1 MPPRVRVAVSAPEMS
16 SDARSTAESES
27 SSESACAGSLPLS
40 SSLPS
45 LSGGP
50 NACAASAAAAI
61 TSLAPA
67 ASAAAPLWK
76 PDACSTARAAA
87 FASANVLARDAL
99 TTPELTPEPAPE
111 LAPER
116 RGSARTDGS
125 FGTTRRGISHSRPV
139 SRSRATAA
147 RPRGAWGEIQ
157 TPRREQNGRQERAG
171 RPQRITQP
179 RSKVHGV
186 RPSQH
191 SLNMFLGQ
199 GRTLRGLCTYGH
211 THLRGDAGVEAS
223 SSLKMSW
230 STHMQSLSLF
240 EPTMESRFL
249 RTAPSAS
256 FCCRARLR
264 YE

>member
-1 MPPRVRVAVSAPEMS
+1 MPPRARVPVSPVPVSAPEMS

-27 SSESACAGSLPLS
+27 SSESACVGSLPLS

-50 NACAASAAAAI
+50 NACAATAAAAI

-87 FASANVLARDAL
+87 FASASVLAREAL

-111 LAPER
+111 LAPEPAPER

-139 SRSRATAA
+139 RLALASLRLRRRRASVSRDRGPCSDLRARAR

-157 TPRREQNGRQERAG
+157 RA
-171 RPQRITQP
+171 
-179 RSKVHGV
+179 
-186 RPSQH
+186 
-191 SLNMFLGQ
+191 L
-199 GRTLRGLCTYGH
+199 
-211 THLRGDAGVEAS
+211 
-223 SSLKMSW
+223 LKSRD
-230 STHMQSLSLF
+230 HH
-240 EPTMESRFL
+240 ESRSRAAKFTQYDYPSTPQIRFRGTSRRPPGTVHKPGTL
-249 RTAPSAS
+249 TSVATPAWRRAPP
-256 FCCRARLR
+256 
-264 YE
+264 

>member
-1 MPPRVRVAVSAPEMS
+1 MPPRARVLSAPEMS

-27 SSESACAGSLPLS
+27 SSESACVGSLPLS

-50 NACAASAAAAI
+50 NACAATAAAAI

-87 FASANVLARDAL
+87 FASASVLAREAL

-111 LAPER
+111 LAPEPAPER

-139 SRSRATAA
+139 RLALASLRLRRRRASVSRDAVRAPSSVRERGGLVAPGVKFSSRSGSATADKREP
-147 RPRGAWGEIQ
+147 RP
-157 TPRREQNGRQERAG
+157 P
-171 RPQRITQP
+171 RITQP
-179 RSKVHGV
+179 RSKVHAV
-186 RPSQH
+186 
-191 SLNMFLGQ
+191 
-199 GRTLRGLCTYGH
+199 
-211 THLRGDAGVEAS
+211 
-223 SSLKMSW
+223 
-230 STHMQSLSLF
+230 
-240 EPTMESRFL
+240 
-249 RTAPSAS
+249 
-256 FCCRARLR
+256 
-264 YE
+264 

>member
-1 MPPRVRVAVSAPEMS
+1 MPPRARVPAPGSAPEMS

-27 SSESACAGSLPLS
+27 SSESACVGSLPLS

-50 NACAASAAAAI
+50 NACAATAAAAI

-87 FASANVLARDAL
+87 FASASVLAREAL
-99 TTPELTPEPAPE
+99 ATPELTPEPAPE
-111 LAPER
+111 LAPEPAPER

-139 SRSRATAA
+139 RLALASLRLRRRRASVSRDRGPCSDLRARAP

-157 TPRREQNGRQERAG
+157 RAHK
-171 RPQRITQP
+171 RP
-179 RSKVHGV
+179 H
-186 RPSQH
+186 
-191 SLNMFLGQ
+191 
-199 GRTLRGLCTYGH
+199 
-211 THLRGDAGVEAS
+211 
-223 SSLKMSW
+223 
-230 STHMQSLSLF
+230 
-240 EPTMESRFL
+240 ESRSRAAKFTQYDYPSTPQIRFRGTSRRPPGTVHKPGTL
-249 RTAPSAS
+249 TSVATPAWRRAPP
-256 FCCRARLR
+256 
-264 YE
+264 

>member
-1 MPPRVRVAVSAPEMS
+1 MPPRARVPAPEMS

-27 SSESACAGSLPLS
+27 SSESACVGSLPLS

-50 NACAASAAAAI
+50 NACAATAAAAI

-87 FASANVLARDAL
+87 FASASVLAREAL

-111 LAPER
+111 LAPEPAPER

-139 SRSRATAA
+139 RLALASLRLRRRRASVSRDRAPCSDLRAR

-157 TPRREQNGRQERAG
+157 QSLTRETTP
-171 RPQRITQP
+171 PRITQP
-179 RSKVHGV
+179 RSKVHAV
-186 RPSQH
+186 RPPQH
-191 SLNMFLGQ
+191 SLNMFLG
-199 GRTLRGLCTYGH
+199 RGARPVQYG
-211 THLRGDAGVEAS
+211 T
-223 SSLKMSW
+223 
-230 STHMQSLSLF
+230 
-240 EPTMESRFL
+240 
-249 RTAPSAS
+249 
-256 FCCRARLR
+256 
-264 YE
+264 

>member
-1 MPPRVRVAVSAPEMS
+1 MPPRARVPVSPVPVSAPEMS

-27 SSESACAGSLPLS
+27 SSESACVGSLPLS

-50 NACAASAAAAI
+50 NACAATAAAAI

-87 FASANVLARDAL
+87 FASASVLAREAL

-111 LAPER
+111 LAPEPADR

-139 SRSRATAA
+139 RLALASLRLRRRRASVSRDRGPCSELRARERGGLVAPGVKFSSRSA
-147 RPRGAWGEIQ
+147 
-157 TPRREQNGRQERAG
+157 PRRPTREP
-171 RPQRITQP
+171 RPPRIT
-179 RSKVHGV
+179 
-186 RPSQH
+186 
-191 SLNMFLGQ
+191 
-199 GRTLRGLCTYGH
+199 
-211 THLRGDAGVEAS
+211 
-223 SSLKMSW
+223 
-230 STHMQSLSLF
+230 
-240 EPTMESRFL
+240 
-249 RTAPSAS
+249 
-256 FCCRARLR
+256 
-264 YE
+264 

>member
-1 MPPRVRVAVSAPEMS
+1 MPPRARVPVSPVPVSAPEMS

-27 SSESACAGSLPLS
+27 SSESACVGSLPLS

-50 NACAASAAAAI
+50 NACAATAAAAI

-87 FASANVLARDAL
+87 FASASVLAREAL

-111 LAPER
+111 LAPEPAPER

-139 SRSRATAA
+139 RLALASLRLRRRRASVSRDRGPCSELRARERGGLVAPGVKFSSRSA
-147 RPRGAWGEIQ
+147 
-157 TPRREQNGRQERAG
+157 PRRPTREP
-171 RPQRITQP
+171 RPPRIT
-179 RSKVHGV
+179 
-186 RPSQH
+186 
-191 SLNMFLGQ
+191 
-199 GRTLRGLCTYGH
+199 
-211 THLRGDAGVEAS
+211 
-223 SSLKMSW
+223 
-230 STHMQSLSLF
+230 
-240 EPTMESRFL
+240 
-249 RTAPSAS
+249 
-256 FCCRARLR
+256 
-264 YE
+264 

>member
-1 MPPRVRVAVSAPEMS
+1 MPPRARVLVSAPEMS

-27 SSESACAGSLPLS
+27 SSESACVGSLPLS

-50 NACAASAAAAI
+50 NACAATAAAAI

-87 FASANVLARDAL
+87 FASASVLAREAL

-111 LAPER
+111 LAPELADR

-139 SRSRATAA
+139 RLALASLRLRRRRASVSRDRAPCSDLRA

-157 TPRREQNGRQERAG
+157 RSRSAPREKWSARESRDHHE
-171 RPQRITQP
+171 P
-179 RSKVHGV
+179 RSRAAKFTQYDH
-186 RPSQH
+186 PSTP
-191 SLNMFLGQ
+191 SIRFW
-199 GRTLRGLCTYGH
+199 
-211 THLRGDAGVEAS
+211 DVEAPAPY
-223 SSLKMSW
+223 
-230 STHMQSLSLF
+230 ST
-240 EPTMESRFL
+240 
-249 RTAPSAS
+249 
-256 FCCRARLR
+256 
-264 YE
+264 

>member
-1 MPPRVRVAVSAPEMS
+1 MPPRARVPVSPVPVSAPEMS

-27 SSESACAGSLPLS
+27 SSESACVGSLPLS

-50 NACAASAAAAI
+50 NACAATAAAAI

-87 FASANVLARDAL
+87 FASASVLAREAL

-111 LAPER
+111 LAPEPADR

-139 SRSRATAA
+139 RLALASLRLRRRPASVSRDRGPCSDLRAR

-157 TPRREQNGRQERAG
+157 LSLSAPTADKRAETTTNHVAA
-171 RPQRITQP
+171 QQ
-179 RSKVHGV
+179 
-186 RPSQH
+186 
-191 SLNMFLGQ
+191 
-199 GRTLRGLCTYGH
+199 
-211 THLRGDAGVEAS
+211 
-223 SSLKMSW
+223 SSL
-230 STHMQSLSLF
+230 STTTPALPQYVSGTRR
-240 EPTMESRFL
+240 PP
-249 RTAPSAS
+249 RTVQKPGTLTSVATPAWRRAPP
-256 FCCRARLR
+256 
-264 YE
+264 

>member
-1 MPPRVRVAVSAPEMS
+1 MPPRARVPVSPVPVSAPEMS

-27 SSESACAGSLPLS
+27 SSESACVGSLPLS

-50 NACAASAAAAI
+50 NACAATAAAAI

-87 FASANVLARDAL
+87 FASASVLAREAL

-111 LAPER
+111 LAPEPAPER

-139 SRSRATAA
+139 RLALASLRLQAPSSLRLARSRSVLRPPCASAA
-147 RPRGAWGEIQ
+147 ASWR
-157 TPRREQNGRQERAG
+157 
-171 RPQRITQP
+171 
-179 RSKVHGV
+179 
-186 RPSQH
+186 
-191 SLNMFLGQ
+191 LG
-199 GRTLRGLCTYGH
+199 
-211 THLRGDAGVEAS
+211 
-223 SSLKMSW
+223 
-230 STHMQSLSLF
+230 
-240 EPTMESRFL
+240 
-249 RTAPSAS
+249 
-256 FCCRARLR
+256 
-264 YE
+264 

>member
-1 MPPRVRVAVSAPEMS
+1 MPPRARVLAPVSAPEMS

-27 SSESACAGSLPLS
+27 SSESACVGSLPLS

-50 NACAASAAAAI
+50 NACAAAAAAAI

-87 FASANVLARDAL
+87 FASASVLAREAL

-111 LAPER
+111 LAPEPAPER

-139 SRSRATAA
+139 RLALASLRLRRRRASVSRNRGPWSDLRACASAAASRRLAGVKFSSRSAGRQQRSRESRDHHKSRSRAAKFTQYDH
-147 RPRGAWGEIQ
+147 PS
-157 TPRREQNGRQERAG
+157 TPSIRFWDVVA
-171 RPQRITQP
+171 PAP
-179 RSKVHGV
+179 
-186 RPSQH
+186 
-191 SLNMFLGQ
+191 
-199 GRTLRGLCTYGH
+199 Y
-211 THLRGDAGVEAS
+211 
-223 SSLKMSW
+223 
-230 STHMQSLSLF
+230 ST
-240 EPTMESRFL
+240 
-249 RTAPSAS
+249 
-256 FCCRARLR
+256 
-264 YE
+264 

>member
-1 MPPRVRVAVSAPEMS
+1 MPPRARVPVSPVPVSAPEMS

-27 SSESACAGSLPLS
+27 SSESACVGSLPLS

-50 NACAASAAAAI
+50 NACAATAAAAI

-87 FASANVLARDAL
+87 FASASVRAREAL

-111 LAPER
+111 LAPEPADR

-139 SRSRATAA
+139 RLALASLRLQAPSSLRLARPRSVLRAPCARA
-147 RPRGAWGEIQ
+147 RRPRGAWGEIQ
-157 TPRREQNGRQERAG
+157 LSLSAPTADKRAETTTNHVAA
-171 RPQRITQP
+171 QQ
-179 RSKVHGV
+179 
-186 RPSQH
+186 
-191 SLNMFLGQ
+191 
-199 GRTLRGLCTYGH
+199 
-211 THLRGDAGVEAS
+211 
-223 SSLKMSW
+223 SSL
-230 STHMQSLSLF
+230 STTTPALPQYVSGTRR
-240 EPTMESRFL
+240 PP
-249 RTAPSAS
+249 RTVQKPGTLTSVATPAWRRAPP
-256 FCCRARLR
+256 
-264 YE
+264 

>member
-1 MPPRVRVAVSAPEMS
+1 MPPRARVPVSAPEMS

-27 SSESACAGSLPLS
+27 SSESACVGSLPLS

-50 NACAASAAAAI
+50 NACAATAAAAI

-87 FASANVLARDAL
+87 FASASVLAREAL

-111 LAPER
+111 LAPEPAPER

-139 SRSRATAA
+139 RLALASLRLRRRPASVSRDRGPCSDLRAR

-157 TPRREQNGRQERAG
+157 QSLPQREPR
-171 RPQRITQP
+171 PPRITQP
-179 RSKVHGV
+179 RSKVHAV
-186 RPSQH
+186 RPPQH
-191 SLNMFLGQ
+191 SLNMFLG
-199 GRTLRGLCTYGH
+199 RGARPVQYG
-211 THLRGDAGVEAS
+211 T
-223 SSLKMSW
+223 
-230 STHMQSLSLF
+230 
-240 EPTMESRFL
+240 
-249 RTAPSAS
+249 
-256 FCCRARLR
+256 
-264 YE
+264 